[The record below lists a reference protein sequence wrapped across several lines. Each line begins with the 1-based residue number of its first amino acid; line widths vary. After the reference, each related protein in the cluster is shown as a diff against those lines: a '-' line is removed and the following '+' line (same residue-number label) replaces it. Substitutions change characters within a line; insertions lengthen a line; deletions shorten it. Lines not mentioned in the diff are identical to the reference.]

1 MIIKP
6 TKDGKE
12 GSINGK
18 TESPN
23 DIKIESVV
31 SEIDADNLA
40 KVISLPIESARAAFV
55 TDSVTVKSYEEFLK
69 DKIPAFYIQLMR
81 GTKWLPPENVETK
94 IVESEAFALLERGF
108 SNKGGIPAAMD
119 EARNGINGGLRFVF
133 DTMTEK
139 LVQEEKEKYV
149 TFALKKALD
158 PLDWESKVAFIE
170 KLFKKLEN
178 ILPEETRAEPE
189 RFAGHYEKIVTA
201 YVNSINHLNTL
212 FRRL

>member
-40 KVISLPIESARAAFV
+40 KLIGLPIDSARAAFV
-55 TDSVTVKSYEEFLK
+55 MDSVTVKSYEEFK
-69 DKIPAFYIQLMR
+69 DKIPAFYTQLMR
-81 GTKWLPPENVETK
+81 DTKRLPKNVETK
-94 IVESEAFALLERGF
+94 IVESESFALLERGF

-119 EARNGINGGLRFVF
+119 EARNGINGGLRFIF
-133 DTMTEK
+133 DIMTEK
-139 LVQEEKEKYV
+139 IKQEEQEKYV
-149 TFALKKALD
+149 NFVLKKTLD
-158 PLDWESKVAFIE
+158 PLDWESKVAFIK

>member
-6 TKDGKE
+6 TKGRKE

-40 KVISLPIESARAAFV
+40 KLIGLPIDSARAAFV
-55 TDSVTVKSYEEFLK
+55 MDSVTVKSYEEFK
-69 DKIPAFYIQLMR
+69 DKIAAFYMQLMR
-81 GTKWLPPENVETK
+81 DTRRLPENVETK

-119 EARNGINGGLRFVF
+119 EARNCLSGGLRFIF
-133 DTMTEK
+133 DIMTEK
-139 LVQEEKEKYV
+139 IKQEEQEKYV
-149 TFALKKALD
+149 NFVLKKTLD
-158 PLDWESKVAFIE
+158 PLDWESKVAFIK

>member
-40 KVISLPIESARAAFV
+40 KLIGHPIDSARAAFV
-55 TDSVTVKSYEEFLK
+55 MDSVTVKSYEEFK
-69 DKIPAFYIQLMR
+69 DKISAFYTQLMR
-81 GTKWLPPENVETK
+81 DTKRLPKNVETK
-94 IVESEAFALLERGF
+94 IVESESFALLERGF

-119 EARNGINGGLRFVF
+119 EARNGINGGLRFIF
-133 DTMTEK
+133 DIMTEK
-139 LVQEEKEKYV
+139 IKQEEQEKYV
-149 TFALKKALD
+149 NFVLKKTLD
-158 PLDWESKVAFIE
+158 PLDWESKVAFIK

>member
-1 MIIKP
+1 MTIDKP
-6 TKDGKE
+6 TKEGTE
-12 GSINGK
+12 GSIKEK
-18 TESPN
+18 TESPM
-23 DIKIESVV
+23 DIKFQSVV
-31 SEIDADNLA
+31 SEIDAENLA
-40 KVISLPIESARAAFV
+40 KLIGIPIDSARAAFV
-55 TDSVTVKSYEEFLK
+55 MDSVTVKTFEEFK
-69 DKIPAFYIQLMR
+69 DKIAAFYMQLMR
-81 GTKWLPPENVETK
+81 DTRRLPENVETK

-119 EARNGINGGLRFVF
+119 EARNCLSGGLRFIF
-133 DTMTEK
+133 DIMTEK
-139 LVQEEKEKYV
+139 IKQEEQGKYV
-149 TFALKKALD
+149 NFVLKKTLD
-158 PLDWESKVAFIE
+158 PLDWESKVTFIK